1 MRIVSQVLLFAV
13 ALVHVWFLILEM
25 FLWNH
30 PFGQRIFGMT
40 PEVAAS
46 SAVLAANQ
54 GLYNGLLA
62 LGLLWALV
70 ADRRDLK
77 MFFLGGVIIAGVYGG
92 ITAKTTILLVQALP
106 GFVALLAVLI
116 APATASR
123 KRQYIR

>member
-13 ALVHVWFLILEM
+13 ALIHVWFLILEM

-62 LGLLWALV
+62 LGLLWALIS
-70 ADRRDLK
+70 DRRDLK
-77 MFFLGGVIIAGVYGG
+77 MFFLGCVIIAGVYGG

-106 GFVALLAVLI
+106 GFVTVLAVLI
-116 APATASR
+116 APATAAR

>member
-30 PFGQRIFGMT
+30 PVGLRIFGMT

-77 MFFLGGVIIAGVYGG
+77 MFFLGCVIIAGVYGG

-116 APATASR
+116 APATAAR